1 MRLTESKLFD
11 DLSVIMTI
19 QERRTQKDR
28 ETDKRSRR
36 LLVWVGDEG
45 KKVVGWSSDSKADT
59 TTSLKWATCD
69 TLEKTGTDSYRYDES
84 NQS

>member
-45 KKVVGWSSDSKADT
+45 KKGGWMVI
-59 TTSLKWATCD
+59 
-69 TLEKTGTDSYRYDES
+69 
-84 NQS
+84 

>member
-19 QERRTQKDR
+19 QERRTQKER

-45 KKVVGWSSDSKADT
+45 KKVVGWSSDRVKQT
-59 TTSLKWATCD
+59 QPHL
-69 TLEKTGTDSYRYDES
+69 LNGLHVIP
-84 NQS
+84 

>member
-45 KKVVGWSSDSKADT
+45 KKVVGWSSDRVK
-59 TTSLKWATCD
+59 
-69 TLEKTGTDSYRYDES
+69 
-84 NQS
+84 